1 MAIFLIN
8 YIKDSFTQHL
18 VIQQIVY
25 PSTQVKT
32 RKQAPL
38 KLGWD
43 GIQPAWNIMHL
54 FYMSIL

>member
-8 YIKDSFTQHL
+8 YIKDSFIQHL

-43 GIQPAWNIMHL
+43 GIEPA
-54 FYMSIL
+54 